1 MKMSKFTGKSAV
13 PIRNLSPR
21 GSRHGPRPPRHSS
34 TSESGDRFS
43 FLRPQSPLGIEQVL
57 SEYLTSP
64 FQGTAELE
72 TANKQNFGIHLKA
85 THVFTSA
92 NKFYR

>member
-1 MKMSKFTGKSAV
+1 MPLDIARRTLEGESNSWLRTIT
-13 PIRNLSPR
+13 P
-21 GSRHGPRPPRHSS
+21 

>member
-1 MKMSKFTGKSAV
+1 MKAGILFLIPETAV
-13 PIRNLSPR
+13 
-21 GSRHGPRPPRHSS
+21 
-34 TSESGDRFS
+34 
-43 FLRPQSPLGIEQVL
+43 PLGIEQVL
-57 SEYLTSP
+57 SEYLTLP

-85 THVFTSA
+85 THVFTWA